1 MTVDVS
7 LTSLRTAQFALA
19 AELAARDWPNIAYFE
34 VFPVGQE
41 RRCTEWLAI
50 VDLEDGGVIKVS
62 FETPFKVDAGD
73 DRQWRRLNHLFWSG
87 IKIKSKTWSVPM
99 PLD

>member
-62 FETPFKVDAGD
+62 FETPFKVDA
-73 DRQWRRLNHLFWSG
+73 RRRPPVAATEPPVLERHQDQIEDVVSAYA
-87 IKIKSKTWSVPM
+87 S
-99 PLD
+99 